1 MASRETI
8 AIAVK
13 SVGRRVAKQ
22 RRELNGINKF
32 NFVAVALV
40 LAALALNF
48 GG

>member
-22 RRELNGINKF
+22 RKELNCTNKL

-48 GG
+48 VG